1 MVSSSPSQLP
11 GKGLRAAYPRNATL
25 VELFAARVEQAP
37 EAPAVVFGDGSLTY
51 AELDRRAN
59 RLARHLS
66 GLGVG
71 PGSLVGLCLE
81 RSADLIVSLLGI
93 LKTGGAYLPLDP
105 SSPAERLRW
114 MLWMLEDT
122 GVRVAIDGGALA
134 GSEPPG
140 LELVRL
146 DRAEIAAQSSA
157 PLPRVGTGGD
167 LAYVMYTSGTTGLP
181 KGVAIPHRG
190 IVRLVVG
197 TDYFHIW
204 PGDRVLQ
211 AATPAF
217 DASTLEIWGA
227 LLNGACLV
235 GLPREVCLSPRDL
248 KEALRREGITV
259 MVLTSALFHQVA
271 REVPDAFQGVR
282 DVIFGGEVADP
293 HLLRRVLAHGG
304 PGRLLN
310 IYGPTECT
318 VAATCHHVRE
328 VAPGA
333 ASVPI
338 GGPIAN
344 TDIWVLDSEMRPL
357 PPGEAGELLLGGDGL
372 ARGYWARPE
381 VTAEK
386 FVPDPFAGPEAAG
399 SRLYRTGDLASW
411 REDGT
416 LEFLGRIDRQIK
428 IRGFRIEPGEIEAAL
443 SGHPAV
449 RQAYVAVRP
458 HPAGTAGENRLIAYV
473 VVGEIE
479 TDREE
484 LRAFLAGRLPA
495 HLVPSAVV
503 LLDTFPLNL
512 NGKVDHALLPDP
524 DRESSGLREHVE
536 PRTEMETRLAA
547 VWSDLLGVERPGVHD
562 DFFALGGHSILAGR
576 LVSRLRSDL
585 GVDLPLR
592 DVYEHPTLARLAAR
606 LETATG
612 ETSLPPVTRAAGNGP
627 LPLSYP
633 QRRLWFLDRLEPG
646 LPVYNVPLFYRVTGL
661 LDVPALERSLSE
673 LVRRHEVLRTVF
685 QVADGEPVQVVLPAS
700 EIVLPVI
707 DVEGT
712 GEAERRLREEARRP
726 FDLQHGPLVRPLLLR
741 LGPEDHYLLLG
752 LHHIAWDGGSAG
764 ALARD
769 MAVLYGGAAP
779 LPELPLQYGDFADWQ
794 VRNLRGAVLESLLA
808 HWRER
813 LAGLADLPRLAADQA
828 RPAVQTYRGD
838 HLVFELPT
846 EVLEPLEALARSR
859 GTSLFT
865 VLLAAFF
872 VFLRSHT
879 GGDEVAV
886 GTPATSRGPAELEPL
901 IGLFLNTLVLRA
913 RLDGDPA
920 FLDLLDRVR
929 SEVAG
934 AVAHQELP
942 FEKLVEELQPERDL
956 GRNPLFDV
964 LFSYREGEG
973 EQLRLPGLEIEQLDL
988 GTDTAK
994 LDLTLSI
1001 SRAGGRLRVRLE
1013 YATDLFER
1021 ATALRM
1027 AARFATLYAGVA
1039 RDPARRLSDLPLLPE
1054 PERRQMIVEWN
1065 RTAVDVPE
1073 ATIHGQIAAQ
1083 AASTPCAVAVVWRGE
1098 SWTYADLQ
1106 ARAGRLADP
1115 LRSLGVGPEVPV
1127 GIHLDR
1133 SADLVAAVLAVLQA
1147 GGAYLPLDP
1156 AYPAERRAFMLA
1168 DSGARVVVTTPAL
1181 AESLPPDL
1189 EMVFSDP
1196 SPPTPLPSHTL
1207 PPGEGRPLPSGS
1219 LPPSPGRAGVRW
1231 ERGVR
1236 GVRGLSAYLLYTSG
1250 STGRPKGVQVS
1261 HRNVVSFFAGM
1272 DRVLGTDPGTWL
1284 AVTSLSFDISVL
1296 ELLWTLARGFRV
1308 MIADPERPLPAQLAG
1323 ATHLQCTPSLAQA
1336 LAADPAAREAMR
1348 PLRRLVLG
1356 GEALPAPL
1364 AHDLAGLIDGELWN
1378 LYGPTETTVWSAAWR
1393 VEAAAVSIGR
1403 PIANTRIYLLDRDGQ
1418 PAPLGV
1424 PAELAIGGAGVA
1436 RGYLGRPDL
1445 TAERFVP
1452 DPYEPGA
1459 RLYLTG
1465 DLARWRSSGDLE
1477 FLGRLDHQVKVRG
1490 HRIELGEIEAALCAH
1505 PAVRQAAVLAPE
1517 RNGDRRLLAFVALAP
1532 GEDAGGLRAFV
1543 EARLPGYMVPAEV
1556 VSLPALPLTPNG
1568 KLDRRALAA
1577 MEVAPEPIAY
1587 VAPRTPLE
1595 EEMAALWAEI
1605 LGVERV
1611 GLQDTFWNLGGH
1623 SLLATRLLNRLQ
1635 FDLGVELP
1643 LRALFQAPGL
1653 GAFTEL
1659 VARAVLSCSES
1670 DLSEVE
1676 ALSDTEVRA
1685 LLHQEAGGS
1694 IL

>member
-59 RLARHLS
+59 RLARHLR

-157 PLPRVGTGGD
+157 PLPLIGTGGD

-190 IVRLVVG
+190 IARLVVG

-248 KEALRREGITV
+248 KAALRREGITV

-344 TDIWVLDSEMRPL
+344 TDIWVMSSEMRPL

-372 ARGYWARPE
+372 AHGYWARPE

-399 SRLYRTGDLASW
+399 SRLYRTGDLAAW

-458 HPAGTAGENRLIAYV
+458 NAVGENRLIAYV
-473 VVGEIE
+473 VGEIE
-479 TDREE
+479 ADREE

-524 DRESSGLREHVE
+524 DRESSGLREYVA
-536 PRTEMETRLAA
+536 PRTDLEAKLAA
-547 VWSDLLGVERPGVHD
+547 VWSDLLGVERPGAHD

-576 LVSRLRSDL
+576 LVSRLRADF
-585 GVDLPLR
+585 GIDLPLR
-592 DVYEHPTLARLAAR
+592 DIYEHPTLARLAVR
-606 LETATG
+606 LEAATG
-612 ETSLPPVTRAAGNGP
+612 ETGLPPVTRAAGNGP

-646 LPVYNVPLFYRVTGL
+646 LPIYNVPLFYRMTGP
-661 LDVPALERSLSE
+661 LDVPALERSLNE

-685 QVADGEPVQVVLPAS
+685 QVADGEPVQVILAAS

-707 DVEGT
+707 EVEGA

-752 LHHIAWDGGSAG
+752 LHHICYDGGSAA

-813 LAGLADLPRLAADQA
+813 LAGLADLPRLAVDQP

-838 HLVFELPT
+838 HLVFELPA

-973 EQLRLPGLEIEQLDL
+973 EQLRLSGLEIEQLDL

-1001 SRAGGRLRVRLE
+1001 SRTGGRLRVRLE

-1021 ATALRM
+1021 ATAERM
-1027 AARFATLYAGVA
+1027 AARLATLYAGVA

-1054 PERRQMIVEWN
+1054 PERQQMIVEWN

-1083 AASTPCAVAVVWRGE
+1083 AASTPGAVAVVWRGE
-1098 SWTYADLQ
+1098 GWTHADLQ
-1106 ARAGRLADP
+1106 TRAGRLAGH
-1115 LRSLGVGPEVPV
+1115 LRSLGVGPEVTV
-1127 GIHLDR
+1127 GIHLER

-1147 GGAYLPLDP
+1147 GGVYLPLDP

-1168 DSGARVVVTTPAL
+1168 DSGARVVVTTRAL
-1181 AESLPPDL
+1181 AESLPSTSALLLLDDL
-1189 EMVFSDP
+1189 SG
-1196 SPPTPLPSHTL
+1196 PPQLISR
-1207 PPGEGRPLPSGS
+1207 GE
-1219 LPPSPGRAGVRW
+1219 
-1231 ERGVR
+1231 
-1236 GVRGLSAYLLYTSG
+1236 GLSAYLLYTSG

-1261 HRNVVSFFAGM
+1261 HRNVVNFFAGM
-1272 DRVLGTDPGTWL
+1272 DRVLGREPGTWL

-1308 MIADPERPLPAQLAG
+1308 VVADPERPLSAQLAG

-1336 LAADPAAREAMR
+1336 LAADPTAREAMR

-1393 VEAAAVSIGR
+1393 VEAGAVSIGR
-1403 PIANTRIYLLDRDGQ
+1403 PIANTRLYLLDRDGQ

-1424 PAELAIGGAGVA
+1424 PAELAIGGVGVA

-1445 TAERFVP
+1445 TAERFIP
-1452 DPYEPGA
+1452 DPFEPGA

-1465 DLARWRSSGDLE
+1465 DLARWRSAGELE
-1477 FLGRLDHQVKVRG
+1477 FLGRFDHQVKVRG

-1517 RNGDRRLLAFVALAP
+1517 RNGDRRLVAFVALVP

-1543 EARLPGYMVPAEV
+1543 EARLPGYMVPSEV
-1556 VSLPALPLTPNG
+1556 VTLPALPLTPNG

-1577 MEVAPEPIAY
+1577 MEVAPQPAAY
-1587 VAPRTPLE
+1587 VPPGTPLE
-1595 EEMAALWAEI
+1595 VEMAALWAEV

-1611 GLQDTFWNLGGH
+1611 GMQDTFWDLGGH

-1643 LRALFQAPGL
+1643 LRALFQTPGL

-1659 VARAVLSCSES
+1659 VASALLSSSGS
-1670 DLSEVE
+1670 DLSELE
-1676 ALSDTEVRA
+1676 ALSDSEIRA